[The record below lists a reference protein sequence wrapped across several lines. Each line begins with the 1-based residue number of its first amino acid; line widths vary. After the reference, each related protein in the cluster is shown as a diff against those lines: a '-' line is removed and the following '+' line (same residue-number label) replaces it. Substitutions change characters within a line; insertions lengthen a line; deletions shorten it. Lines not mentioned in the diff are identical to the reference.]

1 LSGGLALRAPRPI
14 ADDLATMTER
24 RPMRPA
30 IIASFMLAASL
41 VFGACGGAAPAATP
55 SRAPVASV
63 PASMPDSV
71 SIAEA
76 AALRDSGALLID
88 VREPSEWAAGHISGA
103 TLIPLGQLASRLSEV
118 PRDRTIVTVCR
129 TGIRAAQGRDILR
142 QAGLTAVTSMAGG
155 MTDWIAAGRPVVT
168 GP

>member
-1 LSGGLALRAPRPI
+1 MPRKPTFAI
-14 ADDLATMTER
+14 AGFA
-24 RPMRPA
+24 
-30 IIASFMLAASL
+30 LAASL

-55 SRAPVASV
+55 SAAPIATV
-63 PASMPDSV
+63 PASMPDVVSV
-71 SIAEA
+71 AEA
-76 AALRDSGALLID
+76 AAMRDAGALVID

-103 TLIPLGQLASRLSEV
+103 TLIPLGQLASRVSEV

-129 TGIRAAQGRDILR
+129 TGNRSAQGRDILR
-142 QAGLTAVTSMAGG
+142 QAGLTAVTSMTGG